1 MKQTVNIPVQ
11 LISSC
16 STLGTF
22 TPLRFRYTVPET
34 HELITVDIDEI
45 LSKKENIFIGIH
57 EIIFTCTATIQEM
70 KKIFSLRY
78 SIVTHRWYIFQM
90 LT

>member
-16 STLGTF
+16 STLGEF
-22 TPLRFRYTVPET
+22 IPLRFRYVVPNT

-45 LSKKENIFIGIH
+45 LSKKENTFSGLHEFIYICSAAIRGEH
-57 EIIFTCTATIQEM
+57 KF
-70 KKIFSLRY
+70 FSLRY
-78 SIVTHRWYIFQM
+78 SIITHRWSIFQM